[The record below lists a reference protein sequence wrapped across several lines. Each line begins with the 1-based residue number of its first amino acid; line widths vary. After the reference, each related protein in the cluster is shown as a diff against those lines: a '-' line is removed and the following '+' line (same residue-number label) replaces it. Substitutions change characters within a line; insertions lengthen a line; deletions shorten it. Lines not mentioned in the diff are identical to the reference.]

1 MAKKSELKV
10 IENEISDSKSY
21 QSLGTFDDM
30 LILAEKLVKMESK
43 LVPFKKAGDVVVV
56 LQAARDFKI
65 PITFA
70 LANIHPISGKASAG
84 VHLLSAQLLKNN
96 IVYEIVEDYEPI
108 YEYIGEGGIPIS
120 HDEFHKNRDEYYLI
134 GAKTPKDKYH
144 KTKLNV
150 LRKKEIDRRTKIK
163 FERIMPQPDGTHHK
177 MTIYGQF
184 SRNEGIKA
192 GLYEQ
197 NPHTWNKYERA
208 MIYAR
213 AFGDGSKKIGNDV
226 LLGMNEVSMMCDTF
240 DIPYT
245 TDQDG
250 NAVPNVA
257 KAKIIKAD
265 DAEEIDIEEV

>member
-1 MAKKSELKV
+1 MAKKT
-10 IENEISDSKSY
+10 EITVLEKGLQGSKSY
-21 QSLGTFDDM
+21 ESLGTFDDM
-30 LILAEKLVKMESK
+30 LVLAQKLVKMESK
-43 LVPFKKAGDVVVV
+43 LVPFKKAGDVVIV

-84 VHLLSAQLLKNN
+84 VHLLSAQLLKNG

-108 YEYIGEGGIPIS
+108 YEYIGEGSIPLT
-120 HDEFHKNRDEYYLI
+120 HDEFHKNRSDYHLI

-150 LRKKEIDRRTKIK
+150 LRMKEIDRRTRIK
-163 FERIMPQPDGTHHK
+163 FERIMPQPDGTYHK

-184 SRNEGIKA
+184 SRLEGIKA

-226 LLGMNEVSMMCDTF
+226 LLGMKEVSTMCDTF

-250 NAVPNVA
+250 NAVPDVLE
-257 KAKIIKAD
+257 AKIIKAEE
-265 DAEEIDIEEV
+265 AEEIDVEEV